1 MKEQYIRINA
11 VGDKYYYKDREMTII
26 HREDGPAI
34 EYSNGD
40 NSWYIDNK
48 CHRED
53 GPAADWAGGLQK
65 RWYIHGK
72 HLTEKEFNAIT
83 RWGAIQSSYDGK
95 IIEVD
100 GKKYKLTEI

>member
-11 VGDKYYYKDREMTII
+11 VGDKYYYKDREMTIM

-72 HLTEKEFNAIT
+72 HLTEEGFNA
-83 RWGAIQSSYDGK
+83 RNNYSCNNK
-95 IIEVD
+95 VIEVD